1 MEIWQVVL
9 ISYIVGSAIGYFL
22 AYKPHVATQNELLD
36 VLIEEGFLRHKTDKD
51 GRIIILKYH
60 DNVS

>member
-9 ISYIVGSAIGYFL
+9 ITYIVGSAVGYFL
-22 AYKPHVATQNELLD
+22 AYKPHAIAQNELLD
-36 VLIEEGFLRHKTDKD
+36 LLIEEGFLRHKTDKD

-60 DNVS
+60 DKLS